1 MRSWKR
7 SLSSFPIAFPTNILE
22 CPYYYSIIPSHSSCT
37 IVNINLDTFVTKITL
52 SSIWNAPAAPA
63 LLVKLKPLPQEN
75 FLNHSSPNQLPVQ
88 LPAQLFKPWCQHKS
102 AEDRSSWVF
111 LRHSTCDMAPTKF
124 ILYAP
129 HSSSSVSSQWR
140 QTPPSSIHLGQKT
153 WPSVSPPFLSTT
165 IPCISK
171 FCPFHLPNHSHSH
184 PFPSSLPCSKLPFGA
199 LDSCSYLFV
208 ISLPLTWG
216 PSNSFCTQQS
226 KPYSTN
232 LKLHILQWLPIS
244 SRITYK
250 LL

>member
-102 AEDRSSWVF
+102 AEDLVK
-111 LRHSTCDMAPTKF
+111 MQ
-124 ILYAP
+124 ILIQQIQGEAQD
-129 HSSSSVSSQWR
+129 SA
-140 QTPPSSIHLGQKT
+140 
-153 WPSVSPPFLSTT
+153 
-165 IPCISK
+165 
-171 FCPFHLPNHSHSH
+171 
-184 PFPSSLPCSKLPFGA
+184 SL
-199 LDSCSYLFV
+199 
-208 ISLPLTWG
+208 
-216 PSNSFCTQQS
+216 
-226 KPYSTN
+226 TN
-232 LKLHILQWLPIS
+232 AQGTATLC
-244 SRITYK
+244 YF
-250 LL
+250 